1 MSRDLHGTT
10 DFERQLHGLL
20 EESVRRVGGHA
31 RSRLNQARQAAIA
44 EAGRRDWRA
53 RLSRALRGAYHW
65 PSMAAGHP
73 ARPSWPGAHRFAI
86 RPLWMPA
93 TGAMAAAVL
102 VAFVL
107 WPHAP
112 QGYPAV
118 EANHTTVEDLD
129 LLADRDGMDLMQGG
143 SDGQFYEWA
152 VAQADQGAQPAA
164 PGGSAQGKSRGGQ
177 GTGADTN
184 QNSG

>member
-1 MSRDLHGTT
+1 MSRDVDGTT
-10 DFERQLHGLL
+10 DFERQLQTLL

-44 EAGRRDWRA
+44 EAGRQDWRA
-53 RLSRALRGAYHW
+53 RLGRALRVTYQW
-65 PSMAAGHP
+65 PSMAAG
-73 ARPSWPGAHRFAI
+73 GAV
-86 RPLWMPA
+86 
-93 TGAMAAAVL
+93 AAAVL

-118 EANHTTVEDLD
+118 EADHATVEDLD
-129 LLADRDGMDLMQGG
+129 LLADREGMDLVQGG

-152 VAQADQGAQPAA
+152 MAQAGQGQEPAA
-164 PGGSAQGKSRGGQ
+164 PGGSAPGKTRGGQ
-177 GTGADTN
+177 SGGADTN
-184 QNSG
+184 QNSS